1 MGGRRWHSRRWY
13 PVGRDITERRV
24 EEPRR
29 DGLVALPEDLE
40 VNVRGADRSLPTAR
54 GIEDLIAWSGD
65 PHDPP
70 VHLYDTPASLTD
82 VWSGDL

>member
-1 MGGRRWHSRRWY
+1 M
-13 PVGRDITERRV
+13 

-40 VNVRGADRSLPTAR
+40 VDVRGTDRSLPTAR

-65 PHDPP
+65 LHDPP
-70 VHLYDTPASLTD
+70 VHLYDTPAPLTD